1 MVFQPEDT
9 ERSFHLKII
18 DDDIVE
24 NDEQFLLQLSPN
36 KDEHVCLNQ
45 STIATITI
53 LDDDSMLLTIKH
65 LCNGRAARIETT
77 WCG

>member
-9 ERSFHLKII
+9 ERSIHIKII

-24 NDEQFLLQLSPN
+24 KDEQFLLQLSPN
-36 KDEHVCLNQ
+36 KDKHVCLNQ
-45 STIATITI
+45 SNIATITI
-53 LDDDSMLLTIKH
+53 LDDDGMLLAIKH
-65 LCNGRAARIETT
+65 LCNERAARIETT